1 MWVFYPIPTLLC
13 YYCPVVP
20 IDLITGGCM
29 FQAIPIP
36 DHLVAKIKKRDVTRE
51 EFMNALITM
60 HIGTMLEI
68 PDSQY
73 KYASV
78 RGRVSDA
85 NKWLRGTKSGRRLV
99 TTRQNGSTST
109 LVMCDAV

>member
-1 MWVFYPIPTLLC
+1 
-13 YYCPVVP
+13 
-20 IDLITGGCM
+20 M
-29 FQAIPIP
+29 FEAIPIP
-36 DHLVAKIKKRDVTRE
+36 EHLTAKIKKRDVSRE
-51 EFMNALITM
+51 EFMNALTTM

-73 KYASV
+73 KYATV

-85 NKWLRGTKSGRRLV
+85 NKWLRGTKSGKRLI

-109 LVMCDAV
+109 LVMCDAA

>member
-1 MWVFYPIPTLLC
+1 
-13 YYCPVVP
+13 
-20 IDLITGGCM
+20 M

-36 DHLVAKIKKRDVTRE
+36 EHLIAKAKKRDVSRE
-51 EFMNALITM
+51 DFMKALISLE
-60 HIGTMLEI
+60 IGTMLEI
-68 PDSQY
+68 PDTQY
-73 KYASV
+73 KYATV

-109 LVMCDAV
+109 LVMCDVA